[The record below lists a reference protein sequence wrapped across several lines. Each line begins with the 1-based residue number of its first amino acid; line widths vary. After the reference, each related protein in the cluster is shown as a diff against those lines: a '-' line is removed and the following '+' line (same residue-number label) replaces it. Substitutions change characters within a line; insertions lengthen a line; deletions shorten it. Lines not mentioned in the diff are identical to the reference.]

1 MIQKQD
7 LGCFVMTSILTFQLI
22 PISRCLSTSV
32 LNILM
37 LNRFFVFVCFN
48 RPEMIRIYQK
58 SDFCWFTLYIKS
70 STQDVNQETPKDYM
84 CYEELKDGL
93 RYTCSTY
100 TLLRQLL
107 GSDYMKVELMSRIHF
122 NPGTPVIGEKPEF
135 ICVKDSKVIQLKVK
149 ELIQQFETEGF
160 KREEIAVIE
169 TGQWKDVIKQVL
181 RLDMNGDGEGALSEQ
196 RAL

>member
-1 MIQKQD
+1 M
-7 LGCFVMTSILTFQLI
+7 
-22 PISRCLSTSV
+22 
-32 LNILM
+32 N
-37 LNRFFVFVCFN
+37 
-48 RPEMIRIYQK
+48 QK
-58 SDFCWFTLYIKS
+58 SDFCWFTSYIKS

-135 ICVKDSKVIQLKVK
+135 ICVKDSEVIQLKVR

-169 TGQWKDVIKQVL
+169 TGQWKDVIKQIL
-181 RLDMNGDGEGALSEQ
+181 RLDMNGDGEGALSE
-196 RAL
+196 AKSLISCLAISDEETKDAHSVNFFLMVEIFHLEEKNTK

>member
-1 MIQKQD
+1 MIPKNYFWLTNMIQKQD

-37 LNRFFVFVCFN
+37 LNHFFVFVCLH
-48 RPEMIRIYQK
+48 RLEMIRIYQK
-58 SDFCWFTLYIKS
+58 TDFCWFTSYQKPD
-70 STQDVNQETPKDYM
+70 TQVVNQETPKDYM
-84 CYEELKDGL
+84 CNEELKDGL

-107 GSDYMKVELMSRIHF
+107 GSDYMKVELISRIHF
-122 NPGTPVIGEKPEF
+122 NPGTRVIGEKPEC
-135 ICVKDSKVIQLKVK
+135 ICVKDSEAMQLKVK

-169 TGQWKDVIKQVL
+169 TGQWKDVI
-181 RLDMNGDGEGALSEQ
+181 M
-196 RAL
+196 